1 MLPSANDLW
10 INFFAR
16 GLLICTSGK
25 FIGGFNNYC
34 AIGQGT
40 WNNSWDRY
48 QRFLDNPK
56 KITTLVA
63 YLTNLIIRDILSP
76 REVAFMQE
84 RFNCAYRNST
94 QVTAYFSV
102 V

>member
-1 MLPSANDLW
+1 
-10 INFFAR
+10 
-16 GLLICTSGK
+16 LLICTSGK
-25 FIGGFNNYC
+25 FFGGFNKHR

-40 WNNSWDRY
+40 WNNSWDR
-48 QRFLDNPK
+48 RVLDNPK

-94 QVTAYFSV
+94 QVTAYSFV